1 AFQIYIMVN
10 WKKRTTDAY
19 EIPNHGRPKIFSLS
33 EIQKMAIA
41 EIRMLLKEND
51 IVSTG
56 TKSEIKSI
64 NIIYQYSR
72 KTLLEKNLL
81 PDLALKNL
89 GRKVWP
95 TSKLEIVEWL
105 KVMFHKR

>member
-1 AFQIYIMVN
+1 
-10 WKKRTTDAY
+10 
-19 EIPNHGRPKIFSLS
+19 
-33 EIQKMAIA
+33 IQKMAIA

-56 TKSEIKSI
+56 TKSEIK
-64 NIIYQYSR
+64 
-72 KTLLEKNLL
+72 KKNLL